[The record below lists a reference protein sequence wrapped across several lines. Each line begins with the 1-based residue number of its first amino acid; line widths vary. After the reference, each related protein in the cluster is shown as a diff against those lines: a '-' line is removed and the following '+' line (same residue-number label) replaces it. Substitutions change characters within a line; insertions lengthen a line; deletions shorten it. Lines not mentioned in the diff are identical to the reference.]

1 MTDHPLIELKGVTY
15 AYPGREPVLHGVDFT
30 LSKGQRLGLIGP
42 NGTGKT
48 TLAHI
53 VLGLLKPQSGS
64 VRLFGTEARTEKDF
78 AACRGRIGL
87 LFQNAEDQLFY
98 PTVLEDVAFGPLNLG
113 RSPSEAARIARA
125 TLERL
130 GLTDFED
137 RVTHRLSGGEKKL
150 VALATVLAMEPEVL
164 FLDEPSNELDVD
176 TRARLMEVMAGLP
189 QAIIV
194 ISHDFDFLART
205 TDHVYS
211 LAHGHIHFDG
221 PTTLHE
227 HVHAHTHGHLP
238 HRHGPVNGHGE
249 E

>member
-1 MTDHPLIELKGVTY
+1 MSAEPLIELHDVTF
-15 AYPGREPVLHGVDFT
+15 AYPGHEPVLRGVDFS
-30 LSKGQRLGLIGP
+30 LRRGQRLGLIGP

-48 TLAHI
+48 TLAHL
-53 VLGLLKPQSGS
+53 VLGLLRPGAGTI
-64 VRLFGTEARTEKDF
+64 RLFGAEARGEKDF

-113 RSPSEAARIARA
+113 KSPSEAAEVARA
-125 TLERL
+125 TLDRL
-130 GLTDFED
+130 GLAGFEN

-189 QAIIV
+189 QSTIV

-205 TDHVYS
+205 TTDIYS
-211 LAHGHIHFDG
+211 MSEGHIHFDG
-221 PTTLHE
+221 PTILHE
-227 HVHAHTHGHLP
+227 HVHAHSHGQVP
-238 HRHGPVNGHGE
+238 HRHGQE
-249 E
+249 